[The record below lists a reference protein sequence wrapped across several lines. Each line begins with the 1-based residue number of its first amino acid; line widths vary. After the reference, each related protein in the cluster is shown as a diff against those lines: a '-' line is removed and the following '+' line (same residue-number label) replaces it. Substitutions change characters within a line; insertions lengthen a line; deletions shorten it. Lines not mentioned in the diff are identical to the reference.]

1 MRSSIRYVAVAVTT
15 LVGYMLIQAL
25 LTRNG
30 GDANRSGAIQIKP
43 DLLVHPTIHTWQS
56 FGVRL
61 ESPVVIKAYGYVVSQ
76 DGGEVQSTPD
86 GVYEDGLPAGLR
98 GFVPLLPTAPYLAL
112 VGRVCN
118 EGSCGNPFFIG
129 RETVL
134 CPQQLGSGVL
144 EFNVNELGAASF
156 FGDNSGGYRFEVS
169 SARPDACPAQMR
181 YAFFTGRTVT
191 VKGSEWQRTGLSLD
205 RPLKLNSTGKVY
217 AGSTQRYA
225 TPDGLDIKVFSSAPE
240 FRGEQAGRPRLP
252 YDSPFLSLIGRLC
265 QQEIGDHPGD
275 DKCGEPFFVGSES
288 TLCPAT
294 IGKGKLQL
302 AIHGLYYPFGP
313 WSSPSLLG
321 NGFFQVNIA
330 PSPSC

>member
-1 MRSSIRYVAVAVTT
+1 MRASIRFGALAIVT
-15 LVGYMLIQAL
+15 LVGYMLSQAL
-25 LTRNG
+25 LTRDG
-30 GDANRSGAIQIKP
+30 GDASRSGVIRMKP
-43 DLLVHPTIHTWQS
+43 DLLVYPTMQTWQS

-61 ESPVVIKAYGYVVSQ
+61 ESPLVVKAYGYVISQ

-98 GFVPLLPTAPYLAL
+98 RVVPLLPTAPYLAF

-118 EGSCGNPFFIG
+118 EASCGNPFFIG

-144 EFNVNELGAASF
+144 EFNVNEFGAASF
-156 FGDNSGGYRFEVS
+156 WGDNSGGYRFELS
-169 SARPDACPAQMR
+169 SARLDACPAQMR
-181 YAFFTGRTVT
+181 YAFFTGKTVT
-191 VKGSEWQRTGLSLD
+191 VKGSAWQRTGLSLD
-205 RPLKLNSTGKVY
+205 RPLKLDSTGKVY

-240 FRGEQAGRPRLP
+240 FSGEQAGRPRLP

-265 QQEIGDHPGD
+265 EQETVAGD

-302 AIHGLYYPFGP
+302 AIHDYPHGP
-313 WSSPSLLG
+313 WNSSSLRG